1 MCYFLIF
8 TPLSQAC
15 SLCPIQNSL
24 PILLVPPV
32 PLVSPVPALSAFP
45 FLPPVE
51 SFPHV
56 PPVSLVPPVPLVPP
70 NSKFKIQN
78 SKFKIPSHTTT
89 AAKIIFLVI
98 LSRYCTSTA
107 TEKFS
112 KYTYPI
118 QTIQEHRR
126 ISEPLPKY
134 KQLTILPQPENFS
147 CSLFFYNARVY

>member
-8 TPLSQAC
+8 PPLAQAC

-56 PPVSLVPPVPLVPP
+56 PPVSPVSPVPP

-78 SKFKIPSHTTT
+78 SKFPPLSTT

-98 LSRYCTSTA
+98 LSRYCISTA
-107 TEKFS
+107 TEIFS
-112 KYTYPI
+112 KYTYPY
-118 QTIQEHRR
+118 TNNTGTAKESRR
-126 ISEPLPKY
+126 AGAAEYVTKD
-134 KQLTILPQPENFS
+134 
-147 CSLFFYNARVY
+147 